1 MAKPLNQK
9 TAKSC
14 HAQPNDHAQRF
25 AGAVS
30 SVGGLVGGVSGF
42 RAMAHFGV
50 ADGGD
55 NRTAFPDDDPA
66 DHDVVS
72 FLEISGGV
80 SIRF

>member
-9 TAKSC
+9 TAKAC
-14 HAQPNDHAQRF
+14 HARPSDHNQRF
-25 AGAVS
+25 GG
-30 SVGGLVGGVSGF
+30 SVIVDGQVGNLSGF
-42 RAMAHFGV
+42 RALAHFGV
-50 ADGGD
+50 ADDGD

-72 FLEISGGV
+72 FLEISGGA